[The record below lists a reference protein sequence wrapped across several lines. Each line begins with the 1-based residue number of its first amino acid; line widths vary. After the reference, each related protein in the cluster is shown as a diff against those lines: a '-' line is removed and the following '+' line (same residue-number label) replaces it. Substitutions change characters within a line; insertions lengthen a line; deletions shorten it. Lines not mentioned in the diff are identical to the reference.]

1 MKKPQD
7 QKGENMPIHDTRVGT
22 KMPKAEA
29 RTPKDG
35 SEQAR
40 GARPTIN
47 TPNPSRCAM
56 ELPAIKVE
64 PPAGRTKPPPGI
76 PIEKRKEEVAT
87 AIARAFTSTYCQHAD
102 PEEIIRKDSERGEE
116 GAYIREVEG
125 ELTGIAHSFLKE
137 MSGHKIQMIDRGFSE
152 VDEFITRMGSALAD
166 GIKLR
171 RTARELREAKQRRS
185 GTEAYS
191 IDPFTA
197 MGKAF
202 QIVAAMSVNP
212 QKFAENLDKIA
223 TKTNEIAK
231 QRDNSADAIRFC
243 MGKEL
248 ERMLQ

>member
-1 MKKPQD
+1 MR
-7 QKGENMPIHDTRVGT
+7 HDTLKETGT
-22 KMPKAEA
+22 P
-29 RTPKDG
+29 RNGTTPKDG
-35 SEQAR
+35 TGPGHTA
-40 GARPTIN
+40 N
-47 TPNPSRCAM
+47 TPNLSRCAM
-56 ELPAIKVE
+56 SLPAVMTE
-64 PPAGRTKPPPGI
+64 RSAGQAKTPKGI

-87 AIARAFTSTYCQHAD
+87 AIARSFSSVFCQYAD
-102 PEEIIRKDSERGEE
+102 PEEIIRKDGELGEE
-116 GAYIREVEG
+116 GAYMREVEA

-152 VDEFITRMGSALAD
+152 VEEFITRMGSALAD
-166 GIKLR
+166 GIRLR
-171 RTARELREAKQRRS
+171 RTAREIQEAKQRHG

-191 IDPFTA
+191 IDSFAA

-202 QIVAAMSVNP
+202 QIVVEMSVNP

-231 QRDNSADAIRFC
+231 QRDKSADAIRFC